1 MVRFNV
7 NKTLGGAKDEYFSC
21 FLSSCQLGFKKISGN
36 LNENGVKT
44 STILTHLINKHH
56 GVDWSIF
63 WSKSFDVIDY
73 H

>member
-7 NKTLGGAKDEYFSC
+7 NKTLGGAKDEYLSC
-21 FLSSCQLGFKKISGN
+21 FLSPCQLGFKKISGN

-44 STILTHLINKHH
+44 STILTHLIKKHH
-56 GVDWSIF
+56 DVDWSIF